1 MELPA
6 SSFVIFIAM
15 MTLPFSLETAMTLQR
30 FAKNRLRMVNG
41 LSRKSRAKWEPS
53 RGFPMLGSDRP
64 AITLTF
70 PGPDAADRQVAAI
83 RERGNL
89 PLIVGEHVLAE
100 IDRNDLKEGW
110 AAAKKLSDA
119 DMSAMCRVAGARL
132 TKIFEDN
139 IEAEDLTDIVTDAA
153 ALFLL
158 ALRRYGV
165 RTPKDIKPCTLVWD
179 DKAGQERLLMQA

>member
-1 MELPA
+1 MP
-6 SSFVIFIAM
+6 
-15 MTLPFSLETAMTLQR
+15 
-30 FAKNRLRMVNG
+30 N
-41 LSRKSRAKWEPS
+41 
-53 RGFPMLGSDRP
+53 SDHP

-70 PGPDAADRQVAAI
+70 PGSDSDDRQIAAI

-119 DMSAMCRVAGARL
+119 EMSAMCRVAGARL

-139 IEAEDLTDIVTDAA
+139 IASENLTDIVTDAA

-158 ALRRYGV
+158 ALRRHGV
-165 RTPKDIKPCTLVWD
+165 RTTKDIKPCTLVWGG
-179 DKAGQERLLMQA
+179 KTGQERLLMQA

>member
-1 MELPA
+1 MELMTA
-6 SSFVIFIAM
+6 SVVISVTM
-15 MTLPFSLETAMTLQR
+15 MTLPFSLNTAVTLQR
-30 FAKNRLRMVNG
+30 FAKSRRQMVNG
-41 LSRKSRAKWEPS
+41 LSRKLGANWKAPRGPFMRALDPS
-53 RGFPMLGSDRP
+53 

-70 PGPDAADRQVAAI
+70 PGPDSSDLQIAAI

-100 IDRNDLKEGW
+100 IDRKDLKEGW

-132 TKIFEDN
+132 SKIFEDN
-139 IEAEDLTDIVTDAA
+139 IEADDLTDIVTDAA

-165 RTPKDIKPCTLVWD
+165 RTTKDIKPCTLVWD
-179 DKAGQERLLMQA
+179 DKAGQERLLMRA